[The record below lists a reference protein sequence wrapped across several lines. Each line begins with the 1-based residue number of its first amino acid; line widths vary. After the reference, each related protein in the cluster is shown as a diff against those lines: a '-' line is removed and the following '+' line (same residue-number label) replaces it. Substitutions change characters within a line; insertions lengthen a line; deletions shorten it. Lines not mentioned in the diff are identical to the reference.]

1 MAITTLPAAL
11 AELVE
16 GSSAPHLV
24 ELALVQL
31 VDDQPG
37 LPDRLAGEP
46 DLARALVAVLGASR
60 SLTRLCRADHRAI
73 DVLGHLDRR
82 PPPDWSSPG
91 ALSGWKHLE
100 LARIAAR
107 DLMGLDELEEVGRGL
122 SDLADDVLSGA
133 LVIAQE
139 GAGRAD
145 PLAVIGM
152 GKLGAQ
158 ELNYA
163 SDIDVVFVAP
173 EGNGG
178 EGRGR
183 EGRGRE
189 EGDVEALGR
198 QVMAVARGCWRVDAG
213 LRPEGRDGS
222 LARSVSSY
230 QAYWERWAQ
239 PWEAQALLKARTAAG
254 DPQLGNAFE
263 RAAADWVWGRPFGA
277 EDLRQLRTMK
287 ERAERDL
294 ASRGLTQREIK
305 RGRGGI
311 RDVEFAVQLL
321 QMVHG
326 RADPGLRL
334 RATLPALA
342 ELARAGYVRPGD
354 ATDLSNAYRFLRLVE
369 HRLQLVEEAQVHTV
383 PGEAGARNLLARV
396 LGYRDNSTGP
406 TGPTG
411 STGSAGSALSRFDA
425 DLSRHQAIVRSIHE
439 RLFFRPLLE
448 AFTGPAAGQVQV
460 MGADAAIDR
469 LAAFGFTDAARAR
482 AAVEELT
489 RGLTRSSRLMSQM
502 LPLLLGWLSE
512 TPDPDLGLLG
522 LRTLACRGH
531 LRDRMIETFR
541 DSPEAARRLCQL
553 VGTSRLLLVP
563 IERNPDL
570 LGALG
575 HPRPPVRR
583 ARAEL
588 VDAAMAAGRAG
599 GPASRPAGLFRFQQR
614 ERFAIAARDVLGSE
628 DEPAGVGAC
637 LTDLAEAT
645 LEAALASL
653 EPAVPLAVVAMGSF
667 GGAELSYASDLDI
680 LLVFDEAPGA
690 GAQDAEAPEAEKVA
704 SALIR
709 MVNGTTPAERIF
721 TLDAGLR
728 PEGRQGPLAR
738 SLHGYRFYYSR
749 WAKTWERQALVR
761 ARVAAGDQ
769 ELGQRFMSVV
779 DDFVWSSPLDDE
791 GQRDVR
797 RMKARVERERIPP
810 GEDPQFHLKLG
821 RGSLADV
828 EWTTQLLQ
836 LRHGVR
842 SASTLRAI
850 SALAAS
856 GHLEAADGEALSRA
870 HSWLSHVRNRL
881 CLVRGTPTNSLPTQ
895 AGELGRLAR
904 SLELSPSALRDQ
916 YRQLTRRARAVTER
930 LFYGIDPRPPSR
942 GATRSG
948 S

>member
-1 MAITTLPAAL
+1 MRTTLPDGL
-11 AELVE
+11 AGLVE
-16 GSSAPHLV
+16 TSSAPRLV
-24 ELALVQL
+24 GLALAQL
-31 VDDQPG
+31 SGDQPG
-37 LPDRLAGEP
+37 LLDRLENDPG
-46 DLARALVAVLGASR
+46 LAMALVAVLSASR
-60 SLTRLCRADHRAI
+60 SLTRLCRTDHRAI
-73 DVLGHLDRR
+73 HMLADLNRR
-82 PPPDWSSPG
+82 PSPDWSSPE

-107 DLMGLDELEEVGRGL
+107 DLMGIDALEDVGRAL
-122 SDLADDVLSGA
+122 SVLADDVLSGA
-133 LVIAQE
+133 VVLSQR
-139 GAGRAD
+139 GAETV
-145 PLAVIGM
+145 PLAVIAM
-152 GKLGAQ
+152 GKLGGQ

-163 SDIDVVFVAP
+163 SDIDVLFVAP
-173 EGNGG
+173 EVRGG
-178 EGRGR
+178 GGS
-183 EGRGRE
+183 GG
-189 EGDVEALGR
+189 GPEALAR

-213 LRPEGRDGS
+213 LRPEGRDGQ

-230 QAYWERWAQ
+230 RAYWDRWAQ
-239 PWEAQALLKARTAAG
+239 PWEAQALLKARRAAG
-254 DPQLGNAFE
+254 DQEMGDAFE
-263 RAAADWVWGRPFGA
+263 GAATAWVWGRPFGA

-406 TGPTG
+406 TG

-482 AAVEELT
+482 AGVEELT

-738 SLHGYRFYYSR
+738 SLHGYRSYYSR

-856 GHLEAADGEALSRA
+856 GHLKAADGEALSRA